1 MDFPQTFDIR
11 QNLASVLEQIRL
23 DIDANVRKLTL
34 IASEAETHGL
44 HVTEALADEAAEIVV
59 DFAEAFSRAYKPP
72 VEVEIEL
79 LMDELTRKAIQDTTL
94 DEDECEELF
103 EAPVMAVVEPY
114 VPVGPTLSDAA
125 FKALLGLK

>member
-34 IASEAETHGL
+34 IASEAEMHGL

-94 DEDECEELF
+94 DEDEDDEPEP
-103 EAPVMAVVEPY
+103 PVMAVVEPY

>member
-94 DEDECEELF
+94 DEDEDDEPEP
-103 EAPVMAVVEPY
+103 PVMAVVEPY

>member
-44 HVTEALADEAAEIVV
+44 HVTEALADEAAEIVF

-79 LMDELTRKAIQDTTL
+79 LMDELKRKEIQDAAF
-94 DEDECEELF
+94 DEDEAHEVIE
-103 EAPVMAVVEPY
+103 PPKPVVEY
-114 VPVGPTLSDAA
+114 VETVQRPMLSDAA
-125 FKALLGLK
+125 FRALLGLN